1 MSKAFLPKLKRML
14 NSPHMWDAFVDKLDY
29 DIEQHQRKL
38 EQATELSEVFKA
50 QGAIAALRQLKYLKD
65 EIVMQDKVSNERGM

>member
-1 MSKAFLPKLKRML
+1 MSKPFLPKLKGMI
-14 NSPHMWDAFVDKLDY
+14 NSPHMWEAFVEKLDY

-50 QGAIAALRQLKYLKD
+50 QGAIAALRQLKYLKE
-65 EIVMQDKVSNERGM
+65 EINHAG

>member
-1 MSKAFLPKLKRML
+1 MSKSFLPKLKGML
-14 NSPHMWDAFVDKLDY
+14 NSPHMWDAFVEKLDY
-29 DIEQHQRKL
+29 DIEQQQRKL

-65 EIVMQDKVSNERGM
+65 EINHAG

>member
-1 MSKAFLPKLKRML
+1 MSKAFLPKLKGML
-14 NSPHMWDAFVDKLDY
+14 NSPHMWDAFVEKLDY

-38 EQATELSEVFKA
+38 EQAAELSEVFKA

-65 EIVMQDKVSNERGM
+65 EINHAN

>member
-1 MSKAFLPKLKRML
+1 MDMYGNFMNNKPFLKALSSLVSNHL
-14 NSPHMWDAFVDKLDY
+14 TWSAFQEKLDY

-38 EQATELSEVFKA
+38 EQATELSEMFKA

-65 EIVMQDKVSNERGM
+65 EINHAN

>member
-1 MSKAFLPKLKRML
+1 MSKAFLPKLKGML
-14 NSPHMWDAFVDKLDY
+14 NSPHLWDAFVDKLDY

-38 EQATELSEVFKA
+38 EQATDLHEMFKA

-65 EIVMQDKVSNERGM
+65 EINHAN

>member
-1 MSKAFLPKLKRML
+1 MSKAFLPKLKGML

-38 EQATELSEVFKA
+38 EQATELNEMFKA

-65 EIVMQDKVSNERGM
+65 EINHAG

>member
-1 MSKAFLPKLKRML
+1 MNKPFLPKLKGMF
-14 NSPHMWDAFVDKLDY
+14 NTHPVWDAFIEKLDY

-50 QGAIAALRQLKYLKD
+50 QGAIAALRQLKYLKE
-65 EIVMQDKVSNERGM
+65 EIAHAS